1 MPAARRLGIGISRE
15 ACMNDQTETVP
26 LHGEGPRPGAP
37 GTAEGLDRGAA
48 VGRYVVLDRIGAG
61 GMGVVY
67 AAYDPELDR
76 RVALKLLRPDRF
88 SSEAGRLRLLREAQ
102 ALARLTHPNVVAVH
116 DAGTFGD
123 RVFVAMELVEG
134 ETLRQWLGAGPRS
147 WREVLDR
154 FLPAGRGLAAA
165 HAAGLVHRDFKPE
178 NVLLGKDG
186 RVRVVDFGLAKALA
200 DAAEEP
206 PAEGEAAE
214 DSGGALVTPLTEWGV
229 VLGTPAYMAPEQL
242 RGIAADARSDQ
253 FSFCVA
259 LYEALYGERPFAG
272 DGPRAI
278 AEAVT
283 RGVVKEAPAGTKVP
297 GWLRAVVL
305 RGLKAGPEERYPTMD
320 GLLRDLER
328 DPSAVRRRWLA
339 AAAVVLVSGAIF
351 SSLGYFQARRAQLC
365 GGAEER
371 LAGVWDGPRKRA
383 IRAAFLATG
392 SPAAASAWK
401 IVESSLDRY
410 AADWTGM
417 RRRACE
423 ATRLRGEQSE
433 DLLDRR
439 MLCLDQHLQDA
450 AAVTKLFAEA
460 DAQIVTKAVTSV
472 GALPPMAD
480 CADVERL
487 TAKLPPPRDPK
498 LRARVEAARALVAD
512 ARALYVAG
520 KRREGLVKAVAA
532 EEQARPLG
540 YGPLEAEALFQKGFL
555 QDAMGDFKGAEETL
569 FDALTAAQASG
580 HQEVAARSAAQLS
593 WVTGHEETR
602 PADGEKWARLAQS
615 LVDGARGGPGL
626 RSELL
631 VQLSAIRA
639 HEARF
644 QEAIDLAARA
654 LSLAEQAGRDN
665 PRIPSILNDLA
676 EYQNQAGRYEEAL
689 RSVRRSLAIRE
700 KTLPPD
706 HPDFGNAYNTLGNI
720 ESSRNRQP
728 EAAAAFERAIEIERK
743 QYGPKHWLVAGA
755 LMGLA
760 TAHQAQG
767 HLDLALRYDREALD
781 IFQSRNPEDPNIGK
795 VLVNVGEVLRLQ
807 GKPAE
812 ALESYRKAL
821 AIFEKTLG
829 ADNPNLAFPLSGIAQ
844 VLPKLG
850 RAAEAIAP
858 AERAVALFG
867 NGQGDPLYL
876 NESRLFLAA
885 ALWDGGGDRARAVQ
899 LARQARA
906 GLQAAGATDDQHEAE
921 AWLRKRGLTW

>member
-1 MPAARRLGIGISRE
+1 
-15 ACMNDQTETVP
+15 MNDQTETVP
-26 LHGEGPRPGAP
+26 LHGEGGGPGPGAS
-37 GTAEGLDRGAA
+37 GSAEALDRGAT
-48 VGRYVVLDRIGAG
+48 VGRYVVLDHIGAG

-76 RVALKLLRPDRF
+76 RVAVKLLRPDRF

-134 ETLRQWLGAGPRS
+134 EALRQWLKAGPRS

-154 FLPAGRGLAAA
+154 LLPAGRGLAAA

-206 PAEGEAAE
+206 PPAETEAAE
-214 DSGGALVTPLTEWGV
+214 DSGGALLTPLTEWGV

-253 FSFCVA
+253 FSFCVS
-259 LYEALYGERPFAG
+259 LYEALYGERPFPG
-272 DGPRAI
+272 TNPREI

-283 RGVVKEAPAGTKVP
+283 RGVVREAPAGTKVP

-305 RGLKAGPEERYPTMD
+305 RGLKVNPEERYPTMD
-320 GLLRDLER
+320 DLLRDLER
-328 DPSAVRRRWLA
+328 DPAAVRRRWLA
-339 AAAVVLVSGAIF
+339 AAAVVLVTGALF
-351 SSLGYFQARRAQLC
+351 SSLGWFQARRAQLC
-365 GGAEER
+365 GGAEEK
-371 LAGVWDGPRKRA
+371 LAGVWDGPRKNA

-392 SPAAASAWK
+392 SPVAANAWK

-410 AADWTGM
+410 MADWSGM
-417 RRRACE
+417 RRQACE

-450 AAVTKLFAEA
+450 AAVTRLFAES
-460 DAQIVTKAVTSV
+460 DSQVLGKAVTSV
-472 GALPPMAD
+472 GALPPVAD
-480 CADVERL
+480 CADVESL

-498 LRARVEAARALVAD
+498 LRSQVEAARALVAE
-512 ARALYVAG
+512 ARALSVAG
-520 KRREGLVKAVAA
+520 KRREALAKASEA
-532 EEQARPLG
+532 EAKARPLG

-555 QDAMGDFKGAEETL
+555 QDAMADFKGAEGTL

-631 VQLSAIRA
+631 VQQSAIRA
-639 HEARF
+639 HEARY
-644 QEAIDLAARA
+644 QEAAGLATRA
-654 LSLAEQAGRDN
+654 LALAEQAGRDD
-665 PRIPSILNDLA
+665 PKIPSILNDLA
-676 EYQNQAGRYEEAL
+676 EYQNQMGHYEEAL
-689 RSVRRSLAIRE
+689 RNVRHSLEIRE

-706 HPDFGNAYNTLGNI
+706 HPDFANAYNTLGNI

-728 EAAAAFERAIEIERK
+728 EAAAAYEHAIEIERK
-743 QYGPKHWLVAGA
+743 QYGPTHWLVAGG

-781 IFQSRNPEDPNIGK
+781 IFQARNPEDPNVGK

-812 ALESYRKAL
+812 ALESYSKAL

-829 ADNPNLAFPLSGIAQ
+829 ADNPHLAFPLSGIAR
-844 VLPKLG
+844 VLPMLG

-858 AERAVALFG
+858 AERAVVLFG

-876 NESRLFLAA
+876 NEARFFLAA
-885 ALWDGGGDRARAVQ
+885 ALWDGGGDRARAAQ

-906 GLQAAGATDDQHEAE
+906 GLQASGATDDQHEAE

>member
-1 MPAARRLGIGISRE
+1 
-15 ACMNDQTETVP
+15 MNDQTETVP
-26 LHGEGPRPGAP
+26 LGEAPRPGAP
-37 GTAEGLDRGAA
+37 AEGLDRGAT

-76 RVALKLLRPDRF
+76 RVAIKLLRPDRF
-88 SSEAGRLRLLREAQ
+88 SSEGGRLRLLREAQ

-116 DAGTFGD
+116 DAGTFGE

-134 ETLRQWLGAGPRS
+134 ETLREWLKAGSRS

-178 NVLLGKDG
+178 NVLLGRDG
-186 RVRVVDFGLAKALA
+186 RLRVVDFGLAKALA

-206 PAEGEAAE
+206 AAAGEAAE

-272 DGPRAI
+272 DGPRAL
-278 AEAVT
+278 AEAVL
-283 RGVVKEAPAGTKVP
+283 RGAVREAPAGTRVP

-305 RGLKAGPEERYPTMD
+305 RGLKVSPEERYPTMD
-320 GLLRDLER
+320 DLLRDLEH
-328 DPSAVRRRWLA
+328 DPAAVRRRWLA
-339 AAAVVLVSGAIF
+339 AAAVVLVTGALF
-351 SSLGYFQARRAQLC
+351 SSLGWFQARRAQLC
-365 GGAEER
+365 GGSEER
-371 LAGVWDGPRKRA
+371 LAGVWDGPRKQA

-392 SPAAASAWK
+392 SPVAANAWR

-410 AADWTGM
+410 AVDWARM
-417 RRRACE
+417 RRTACE

-460 DAQIVTKAVTSV
+460 DSQVVGKAVVSV
-472 GALPPMAD
+472 GALPPVAD

-498 LRARVEAARALVAD
+498 LRARVEAVRALVAD
-512 ARALYVAG
+512 ARALNVAG
-520 KRREGLVKAVAA
+520 KRREGLAKAVAA

-540 YGPLEAEALFQKGFL
+540 YGPLEAEALYQKGFL
-555 QDAMGDFKGAEETL
+555 QDIMGDFKGAEATL

-593 WVTGHEETR
+593 WVTGHEESL
-602 PADGEKWARLAQS
+602 PAEGEKWARIAQS
-615 LVDGARGGPGL
+615 LADGARGGPGL

-631 VQLSAIRA
+631 VQQSAIRA

-644 QEAIDLAARA
+644 QEAAGLATRA

-665 PRIPSILNDLA
+665 PKIPSILNDLA
-676 EYQNQAGRYEEAL
+676 EYQNQMGHREEAL
-689 RSVRRSLAIRE
+689 RNVRRSLEIRE

-706 HPDFGNAYNTLGNI
+706 HPDFANAYNTLGNI
-720 ESSRNRQP
+720 ESNLGHQP
-728 EAAAAFERAIEIERK
+728 EAAAAFEHAIEIDRK
-743 QYGPKHWLVAGA
+743 QYGPKHWLVGGA
-755 LMGLA
+755 LVGLA
-760 TAHQAQG
+760 TAHQYQG

-781 IFQSRNPEDPNIGK
+781 IFQARNPEDFYVGQ
-795 VLVNVGEVLRLQ
+795 VLVNMGEVLRLQ
-807 GKPAE
+807 GKPGE

-821 AIFEKTLG
+821 AVLEKAAG
-829 ADNPNLAFPLSGIAQ
+829 ADNPNLGYPLSEMAR
-844 VLPKLG
+844 VLPMLG

-867 NGQGDPLYL
+867 KGQGDPHDL
-876 NESRLFLAA
+876 NEARFFLAS
-885 ALWDGGGDRARAVQ
+885 ALWDGGGDRARAAQ

-906 GLQAAGATDDQHEAE
+906 GLQTVGARDDQQEVE
-921 AWLRKRGLTW
+921 AWMRKRGLTW

>member
-1 MPAARRLGIGISRE
+1 
-15 ACMNDQTETVP
+15 MNDQTETVP
-26 LHGEGPRPGAP
+26 LHGEGPRPETPA
-37 GTAEGLDRGAA
+37 ADALDRGAT

-76 RVALKLLRPDRF
+76 RVAVKLLRPDRF

-102 ALARLTHPNVVAVH
+102 ALARLTHPNVVAVY
-116 DAGTFGD
+116 DAGTFGE

-134 ETLRQWLGAGPRS
+134 ETLRQWLRAEPRS

-206 PAEGEAAE
+206 PAGGEEAE
-214 DSGGALVTPLTEWGV
+214 ESGGALLTPLTEWGV

-272 DGPRAI
+272 EGPREV
-278 AEAVT
+278 AEAVA
-283 RGVVKEAPAGTKVP
+283 RGVVREVPAGNKVP

-305 RGLKAGPEERYPTMD
+305 RGLKVSPEERYPAMD
-320 GLLRDLER
+320 DLLRDLER
-328 DPSAVRRRWLA
+328 DPDAVRRRWLA
-339 AAAVVLVSGAIF
+339 AAAIVALAGAVF
-351 SSLGYFQARRAQLC
+351 GSLGYFQARRAQLC

-371 LAGVWDGPRKRA
+371 LAGVWDGPRKQA
-383 IRAAFLATG
+383 VRAAFLASG
-392 SPAAASAWK
+392 SPVAASAWP
-401 IVESSLDRY
+401 IVEGSLDRY
-410 AADWTGM
+410 AADWAGM
-417 RRRACE
+417 RRQACE

-450 AAVTKLFAEA
+450 AAVTKLFVEA
-460 DAQIVTKAVTSV
+460 DPQIVAKAVASV
-472 GALPPMAD
+472 GALPPVAD

-487 TAKLPPPRDPK
+487 TAKLPPPRDPR
-498 LRARVEAARALVAD
+498 LRARVEAARALVAE
-512 ARALYVAG
+512 ARALFVAG
-520 KRREGLVKAVAA
+520 KRREGLAKAVTA
-532 EEQARPLG
+532 EERARPLG

-555 QDAMGDFKGAEETL
+555 QDSMGDFKGAEETL

-593 WVTGHEETR
+593 WVTGHEETL
-602 PADGEKWARLAQS
+602 PADGEKWARMAQS
-615 LVDGARGGPGL
+615 LADGARGGPGL

-631 VQLSAIRA
+631 VQQSALRA

-644 QEAIDLAARA
+644 QEAADLATRA
-654 LSLAEQAGRDN
+654 LALAEQAGRDN
-665 PRIPSILNDLA
+665 PKTPSILNDLA
-676 EYQNQAGRYEEAL
+676 EYQNQMGHREEAL
-689 RSVRRSLAIRE
+689 RNVRRSLAIRA

-706 HPDFGNAYNTLGNI
+706 HPDFANAYNTLGNI
-720 ESSRNRQP
+720 ESNLGRQP
-728 EAAAAFERAIEIERK
+728 EAVAAFERAIEIERK
-743 QYGPKHWLVAGA
+743 QYGPQHWLVAGG

-781 IFQSRNPEDPNIGK
+781 LFQARNPEDPNIGK
-795 VLVNVGEVLRLQ
+795 VLVNIGEVLMLQ
-807 GKPAE
+807 DKPAE
-812 ALESYRKAL
+812 ALEPYRKAL

-829 ADNPNLAFPLSGIAQ
+829 ADNPNLAFPLSGIARA
-844 VLPKLG
+844 LPRLG
-850 RAAEAIAP
+850 RATEAIAP
-858 AERAVALFG
+858 AERAMALFEK
-867 NGQGDPLYL
+867 GQGDPHYL
-876 NESRLFLAA
+876 NEARFFLAA
-885 ALWDGGGDRARAVQ
+885 ALWDGGGDRARAAQ

-906 GLQAAGATDDQHEAE
+906 GLQAAGAADDQHEVE
-921 AWLRKRGLTW
+921 AWLKKRGLTW

>member
-1 MPAARRLGIGISRE
+1 
-15 ACMNDQTETVP
+15 MNDHTETVP
-26 LHGEGPRPGAP
+26 LGEVPRPG
-37 GTAEGLDRGAA
+37 GTGAAEGLDRGAA

-76 RVALKLLRPDRF
+76 RVAIKLLRPDRF
-88 SSEAGRLRLLREAQ
+88 GSEAGRLRLLREAQ
-102 ALARLTHPNVVAVH
+102 ALARLTHPNVVAVY
-116 DAGTFGD
+116 DAGTLGE

-178 NVLLGKDG
+178 NVLLGRDG

-206 PAEGEAAE
+206 PAGGEEAEG
-214 DSGGALVTPLTEWGV
+214 SGGALVTPLTEWGV

-242 RGIAADARSDQ
+242 RGTAADARSDQ

-272 DGPRAI
+272 DGPRAL

-283 RGVVKEAPAGTKVP
+283 RGAVREAPAGTRVP

-305 RGLKAGPEERYPTMD
+305 RGLKVSPEERYPTMD
-320 GLLRDLER
+320 DLLRDLER
-328 DPSAVRRRWLA
+328 DPDAVRRRWLA
-339 AAAVVLVSGAIF
+339 AAAIVILAGAVF
-351 SSLGYFQARRAQLC
+351 GSLGYFQARRAQLC

-371 LAGVWDGPRKRA
+371 LAGIWDGPRKQV

-392 SPAAASAWK
+392 SPVAANAWR
-401 IVESSLDRY
+401 IVEGSLDRY
-410 AADWTGM
+410 AADWARM
-417 RRRACE
+417 RRSACE

-450 AAVTKLFAEA
+450 AAVTKLFARA
-460 DAQIVTKAVTSV
+460 DAQIVGKAVTSV
-472 GALPPMAD
+472 GALPPVAD
-480 CADVERL
+480 CADVESL
-487 TAKLPPPRDPK
+487 KAKLAPPRDPR

-512 ARALYVAG
+512 ARALYTAG
-520 KRREGLVKAVAA
+520 KRREGLAKAIAA

-540 YGPLEAEALFQKGFL
+540 YGPLQAEALFQKGFL
-555 QDAMGDFKGAEETL
+555 QDVMGDFKGAEETL
-569 FDALTAAQASG
+569 FDALTVAQASG
-580 HQEVAARSAAQLS
+580 HQVVAARSAAQLS

-615 LVDGARGGPGL
+615 IAEGARSGPGL

-631 VQLSAIRA
+631 IQQSALRA

-644 QEAIDLAARA
+644 QEATGLATRA
-654 LSLAEQAGRDN
+654 LALAEQAGRDN

-676 EYQNQAGRYEEAL
+676 EYQDQMGRYEEGL
-689 RSVRRSLAIRE
+689 RNVRRSLEIRE
-700 KTLPPD
+700 RTLPPD
-706 HPDFGNAYNTLGNI
+706 HPDFANAYNTLGNI
-720 ESSRNRQP
+720 ESNRHRQP
-728 EAAAAFERAIEIERK
+728 EAVAAYERAIEIERK
-743 QYGPKHWLVAGA
+743 QYGPEHWLVAGG

-781 IFQSRNPEDPNIGK
+781 IFQARNPEDPNIGK
-795 VLVNVGEVLRLQ
+795 VLVNIGEVLLLQ
-807 GKPAE
+807 DKPAE

-829 ADNPNLAFPLSGIAQ
+829 ADNPNLAFPLSGLARA
-844 VLPKLG
+844 LPKLG
-850 RAAEAIAP
+850 RAHEAIAP
-858 AERAVALFG
+858 AERAVALFEK
-867 NGQGDPLYL
+867 GQVDPLFL
-876 NESRLFLAA
+876 NQSRFFLAA
-885 ALWDGGGDRARAVQ
+885 ALWDGGGDRARAAQ

-906 GLQAAGATDDQHEAE
+906 GLQAAGAREEQHEVE
-921 AWLRKRGLTW
+921 DWLRKRSLTW

>member
-1 MPAARRLGIGISRE
+1 
-15 ACMNDQTETVP
+15 MNDQTETVP
-26 LHGEGPRPGAP
+26 LGEVPRPGSS
-37 GTAEGLDRGAA
+37 GIAEGLDRGAT
-48 VGRYVVLDRIGAG
+48 VGRYRVLDRIGAG

-76 RVALKLLRPDRF
+76 RVAVKLLRPDRF

-102 ALARLTHPNVVAVH
+102 ALARLTHPNVVAVY
-116 DAGTFGD
+116 DAGTFGG

-134 ETLRQWLGAGPRS
+134 ETLRQWLEAGSRS

-178 NVLLGKDG
+178 NVLLGRDG

-206 PAEGEAAE
+206 AVEGVAAE

-272 DGPRAI
+272 DSPRAI
-278 AEAVT
+278 AEAVS

-305 RGLKAGPEERYPTMD
+305 RGLKASPEERYPAMD

-328 DPSAVRRRWLA
+328 DPEAVRRRWLA
-339 AAAVVLVSGAIF
+339 AAAIVILAGAVF
-351 SSLGYFQARRAQLC
+351 GSLGYFQARRAQLC

-371 LAGVWDGPRKRA
+371 LAGVWDGPRKNA

-392 SPAAASAWK
+392 APYAADVWRVAERAF
-401 IVESSLDRY
+401 DRY
-410 AADWTGM
+410 AADWIAM
-417 RRRACE
+417 RRQACE
-423 ATRLRGEQSE
+423 ATRVRGEQSE

-439 MLCLDQHLQDA
+439 MLCLDQHLQDVA
-450 AAVTKLFAEA
+450 ATAQLFARA
-460 DAQIVTKAVTSV
+460 DRQILDKTINAIK
-472 GALPPMAD
+472 GLPPVAD
-480 CADVERL
+480 CANAEALMASV
-487 TAKLPPPRDPK
+487 PPPRDPR
-498 LRARVEAARALVAD
+498 LRARVKAVRAVVAEARALSM
-512 ARALYVAG
+512 AG
-520 KRREGLVKAVAA
+520 KRREALAKANEA
-532 EEQARPLG
+532 EAKARPLG

-555 QDAMGDFKGAEETL
+555 QDAMSDFKGAEETL

-593 WVTGHEETR
+593 WVIGHEETR
-602 PADGEKWARLAQS
+602 PADGEKWARMAQS
-615 LVDGARGGPGL
+615 LADGARGGPGL

-631 VQLSAIRA
+631 VQQSALRA
-639 HEARF
+639 QEGRF
-644 QEAIDLAARA
+644 QDAIDLATRGLA
-654 LSLAEQAGRDN
+654 LAEQAAHDN

-676 EYQNQAGRYEEAL
+676 EYQNQMGRYEDAY
-689 RSVRRSLAIRE
+689 RNVRRSLEIRA

-720 ESSRNRQP
+720 EANRNRQP
-728 EAAAAFERAIEIERK
+728 EAVAAFERAIEIERK
-743 QYGPKHWLVAGA
+743 SYGPKHWLVAGA
-755 LMGLA
+755 LIGLA

-781 IFQSRNPEDPNIGK
+781 LFKARNPEDPNIGK
-795 VLVNVGEVLRLQ
+795 VLVNIGEVLLLQ
-807 GKPAE
+807 DKPAE
-812 ALESYRKAL
+812 ALEAYRKAA
-821 AIFEKTLG
+821 AIFEQTLG
-829 ADNPNLAFPLSGIAQ
+829 ADHPNLAFPLSGIARA
-844 VLPKLG
+844 LPRLG

-858 AERAVALFG
+858 AERAVALLG
-867 NGQGDPLYL
+867 SGQGNPYFL
-876 NESRLFLAA
+876 NEARFFLAE
-885 ALWDGGGDRARAVQ
+885 ALWDGGGDRARAAQ
-899 LARQARA
+899 LARQAQV
-906 GLQAAGATDDQHEAE
+906 GLQAMSATDDQREVE
-921 AWLRKRGLTW
+921 AWLKKRGLAW

>member
-1 MPAARRLGIGISRE
+1 MDDP
-15 ACMNDQTETVP
+15 TETVP
-26 LHGEGPRPGAP
+26 LFGEAPRPRDPRA
-37 GTAEGLDRGAA
+37 AALERGAA
-48 VGRYVVLDRIGAG
+48 VGRYVILDRIGSG

-76 RVALKLLRPDRF
+76 RVALKLLRTDRF
-88 SSEAGRLRLLREAQ
+88 AAPGHLRLLREAK

-123 RVFVAMELVEG
+123 QVFVAMELVEG
-134 ETLRQWLGAGPRS
+134 ETLRQWLEEGARS

-154 FLPAGRGLAAA
+154 LLAAGRGLAAA

-178 NVLLGKDG
+178 NVLLGRDG

-206 PAEGEAAE
+206 AVP
-214 DSGGALVTPLTEWGV
+214 DSGGELASPLTEWGA
-229 VLGTPAYMAPEQL
+229 VLGTPAYMAPEQI

-272 DGPRAI
+272 KGPREI

-283 RGVVKEAPAGTKVP
+283 RGVPREAPAGTKVP

-305 RGLKAGPEERYPTMD
+305 RGLKADPEERYPSMD
-320 GLLRDLER
+320 DLLRDLER
-328 DPSAVRRRWLA
+328 DPAAVRRRWLLA
-339 AAAVVLVSGAIF
+339 AAIVLVAGAVF
-351 SSLGYFQARRAQLC
+351 GSLGYLQARRGQLC
-365 GGAEER
+365 GGAGER
-371 LAGVWDGPRKRA
+371 IAGVWDGPRKQA

-392 SPAAASAWK
+392 APAAGNVWK

-410 AADWTGM
+410 MADWEGM
-417 RRRACE
+417 RRQACE

-460 DAQIVTKAVTSV
+460 DAQIVDKAVTSA
-472 GALPPMAD
+472 GALPPVAD

-487 TAKLPPPRDPK
+487 KTKLPPPRDPG

-512 ARALYVAG
+512 ARALHIAG
-520 KRREGLVKAVAA
+520 KRREGLAKAVAA

-555 QDAMGDFKGAEETL
+555 QDVMGDFKGAEETL

-593 WVTGHEETR
+593 WVTGYEESR
-602 PADGEKWARLAQS
+602 PADGEKWARLAQGI
-615 LVDGARGGPGL
+615 VDGARSGPAL

-644 QEAIDLAARA
+644 QEAIDLSNRA
-654 LSLAEQAGRDN
+654 LALAEQAGRDN
-665 PRIPSILNDLA
+665 ARIPSILNNLA
-676 EYQNQAGRYEEAL
+676 EYQNQTGNYEEAL
-689 RSVRRSLAIRE
+689 RNVRRSLEIRE

-706 HPDFGNAYNTLGNI
+706 HPDFANAYNTLGNI
-720 ESSRNRQP
+720 ESSLNRQP
-728 EAAAAFERAIEIERK
+728 EAAAAFERALEIHRK
-743 QYGPKHWLVAGA
+743 QYGPKHWLAGGT
-755 LMGLA
+755 LIGLA

-767 HLDLALRYDREALD
+767 HLDLALRYNREALD
-781 IFQSRNPEDPNIGK
+781 IFQSRNPEDPNIGS
-795 VLVNVGEVLRLQ
+795 VLVNMGEVLRLQ

-812 ALESYRKAL
+812 ALEAYRKSL
-821 AIFEKTLG
+821 AILEKTMG
-829 ADNPNLAFPLSGIAQ
+829 AGNPNLAFPLSGMARI
-844 VLPKLG
+844 LPVLG
-850 RAAEAIAP
+850 RAAEAVAP
-858 AERAVALFG
+858 AERAVALFEK
-867 NGQGDPLYL
+867 GQGDPRYL
-876 NESRLFLAA
+876 NQARFFLAM
-885 ALWDGGGDRARAVQ
+885 ALWDGGGDRARA
-899 LARQARA
+899 ARITRQARA
-906 GLQAAGATDDQHEAE
+906 GLQAVGATEEQHEVE
-921 AWLRKRGLTW
+921 AWLRQRGLGG